1 MSSSVI
7 TTTATIV
14 GMLDLRRRALDRGSL
29 AWLTEDVGVEVGA
42 TVGAGGVAV
51 REGTVAEAALGGD
64 VAAITG
70 AGAAA
75 TGGVVGVV
83 G

>member
-14 GMLDLRRRALDRGSL
+14 GMLDLRRRAMDRGSL

-42 TVGAGGVAV
+42 TVGAGGVAG
-51 REGTVAEAALGGD
+51 REGTVAEATLGTD
-64 VAAITG
+64 M